1 MLAPALRLICSW
13 ALLLV
18 GAAQAADV
26 MVHASR
32 RGEVLLVEASAEFDA
47 DVRETW
53 QVLTDYD
60 HLAEFIPGMRVSRVL
75 ARTGNSVLV
84 EQKGEARLLFFSFP
98 IAVRL
103 AIDEFPHKQINSRA
117 VAGDFREM
125 VGAYYLEAGDRR
137 IRLRYSGRMTPDFL
151 VPPLIGTFVLR
162 THVERQFSAL
172 VDEIVRRH
180 HALRPAPP
188 HPGS

>member
-1 MLAPALRLICSW
+1 M
-13 ALLLV
+13 
-18 GAAQAADV
+18 
-26 MVHASR
+26 
-32 RGEVLLVEASAEFDA
+32 
-47 DVRETW
+47 
-53 QVLTDYD
+53 LTDYD

-103 AIDEFPHKQINSRA
+103 AIDEFPHQQINSRA